1 MRRFM
6 PETTIS
12 RCRLDIT
19 RISAAN
25 SNASPADIIYF
36 AGHEGVRIVGERRGP
51 PDAPVVLLLHGGG
64 QTRHAWAGAA
74 ERLARAGF
82 CAIALDCRGHGD
94 SDWSPNGNY
103 SVDAMIADLRRVITQ
118 VGGTPVLVGAS
129 MGGITAMI
137 AVGEGHIPAASKLVL
152 VDIAPRVERAGVQRI
167 IAFMSASPD
176 GFATLEEVR
185 DAVAAYNPHRPP
197 SADLNGLKKN
207 LRQCADGRYRWHW
220 DPCFLKE
227 AEATHHES
235 GKALTELD
243 RRLAAARNVRIP
255 TLLVRGGGSDVVSPE
270 GVRELR
276 ELIPHAQAVDIVGA
290 GHMVAGD
297 RNDVFTDAVLG
308 FLIPHRY

>member
-6 PETTIS
+6 PESTIS
-12 RCRLDIT
+12 RRCLET
-19 RISAAN
+19 PSTFAARG
-25 SNASPADIIYF
+25 STTPAEIVYF
-36 AGHEGVRIVGERRGP
+36 AGHGGVHIVGERRGP
-51 PDAPVVLLLHGGG
+51 PDAQVVLLLHGGG

-74 ERLARAGF
+74 ERIARAGF
-82 CAIALDCRGHGD
+82 CAIALDSRGHGD

-103 SVDAMIADLRRVITQ
+103 SVDALTADLRRVITQ
-118 VGGTPVLVGAS
+118 VSGTPVLVGAS

-137 AVGEGHIPAASKLVL
+137 AVGEGRVPAASKLVL

-176 GFATLEEVR
+176 GFASLEEVR
-185 DAVAAYNPHRPP
+185 DAVAAYNPQRSPP
-197 SADLNGLKKN
+197 ADLNGLKKN

-220 DPCFLKE
+220 DPRFLKE
-227 AEATHHES
+227 AARRES
-235 GKALTELD
+235 GEGLTDLD

-297 RNDVFTDAVLG
+297 RNDAFTDAVLG
-308 FLIPHRY
+308 FLNPHATA